1 MPFRDKLLTVDDF
14 IAHWK
19 QLPPS
24 KKLVFTN
31 GVFDLLHLGHITY
44 LEEANALGSHLIVGL
59 NSDEST
65 RNLNKGTSRPIQ
77 DENSRALILAAL
89 ESVDFVVIFNDSTP
103 LELISRIKPDVL
115 VKGGDYDHNQLDEN
129 QIDFIVGSKEVKG
142 WGGEVKALDV
152 LEGYSTTNI
161 EAKIRSNGE
170 D

>member
-1 MPFRDKLLTVDDF
+1 M
-14 IAHWK
+14 
-19 QLPPS
+19 
-24 KKLVFTN
+24 
-31 GVFDLLHLGHITY
+31 
-44 LEEANALGSHLIVGL
+44 GSHLIVGL